1 MQVCQLR
8 KAQLTQQLLGW
19 YVEGKAAALDEI
31 YLLSVEQLRNDS
43 TDCFGCVAPA
53 LGSAAD
59 AVGEGAALPALQ
71 LFQSGE
77 QCRHSA
83 DAQVA
88 DQMTAGFFYNAVTTR
103 FLVLEPAEIG
113 ADIRF
118 CFQDGPP
125 HHPGHFIIH
134 SIGGIIGKIRFFQPA
149 QNQPVSFQKDI
160 IHGVPCSCP
169 VRRTA

>member
-1 MQVCQLR
+1 MCQLR

-31 YLLSVEQLRNDS
+31 HLLSVEQLRNDG
-43 TDCFGCVAPA
+43 TDRFGGIA
-53 LGSAAD
+53 LTLSGAAD

-88 DQMTAGFFYNAVTTR
+88 DQMTADFFYNAVTTR

-118 CFQDGPP
+118 CFRMGRP
-125 HHPGHFIIH
+125 II
-134 SIGGIIGKIRFFQPA
+134 R
-149 QNQPVSFQKDI
+149 DI
-160 IHGVPCSCP
+160 SLS
-169 VRRTA
+169 TA

>member
-1 MQVCQLR
+1 MCQLR
-8 KAQLTQQLLGW
+8 KAQLIQQLLGW

-31 YLLSVEQLRNDS
+31 HLLSVEQLRNDS
-43 TDCFGCVAPA
+43 TDRFGCVAPA

-59 AVGEGAALPALQ
+59 AVGEGTALPALQ
-71 LFQSGE
+71 LFQTSE
-77 QCRHSA
+77 LCRHSA

-88 DQMTAGFFYNAVTTR
+88 NQMTAGFFYNAVTTR

-125 HHPGHFIIH
+125 HHPGHFIIYGV
-134 SIGGIIGKIRFFQPA
+134 GGVIGKIRFFQSA
-149 QNQPVSFQKDI
+149 QNQPVSFQKNI
-160 IHGVPCSCP
+160 IHGDLCTYPA
-169 VRRTA
+169 RRTV